1 MTSWLSYLR
10 HGLNHTLPPDRLA
23 SISSPGDLR
32 QRLKNLQPYLQR
44 HWGGLALGGLLVL
57 LVTFLALPGPLL
69 YAYLIDNVIL
79 AGRLDR
85 LLWVVLAIGGL
96 KVAGMAANAL
106 QQFYFARFEQNVILE
121 IQGDLLERTLRF
133 PKAFFDEK
141 ETGYL
146 MQRLT
151 GDVQGLRWFFSS
163 TLVSVASSLVRLVG
177 GAAMLFYLEWRLAL
191 VALVAAPGLVWS
203 VRYFFGK
210 LHTLSHHSME
220 QQAEVSRQV
229 QESLASTSLIKAF
242 AVEERASGQMIS
254 ALRSLRDL
262 ALEQTAV
269 NWLAGQA
276 MNLVPDLARAVVFLA
291 GAVWV
296 IQGHWQLGQLLAFQS
311 YLGYVYGPALSLAA
325 LSLQFQNSL
334 TALERVSAL
343 FEILPEENLGSGQ
356 PVERLR
362 GEVEFKGVHFSYNGV
377 DPVLEDVSV
386 RISPG
391 EQVAI
396 VGPSGVGKTT
406 LVSLIL
412 RFYRPTQ
419 GEIWFD
425 GKPASEYEL
434 GSLRKRIGYVSQS
447 PLLLAGTIL
456 DNLRFGNLDAPLK
469 KVAQAAQAAGIH
481 DFIINLPEGYAAELG
496 ECGVNLSEGQKQRL
510 SLARALIKE
519 PDILILDEPTASL
532 DSLVERSIFA
542 ALPEATFGKTVFL
555 VAHRL
560 STVQHADRILLLNE
574 KRLVDIGTHAELFAR
589 SAYYR
594 TLVESQSLE
603 QEGQATPV
611 T

>member
-1 MTSWLSYLR
+1 MTSWLSYLQR
-10 HGLNHTLPPDRLA
+10 GMRRTMPPDRLSA
-23 SISSPGDLR
+23 GVTSSDLR
-32 QRLKNLQPYLQR
+32 QRLKNLQPYLKR
-44 HWGGLALGGLLVL
+44 HWPGLAIGALLVL
-57 LVTFLALPGPLL
+57 TVTLLALPGPLV

-79 AGRLDR
+79 AGQLERLW
-85 LLWVVLAIGGL
+85 WVILIMGCL
-96 KVAGMAANAL
+96 KVGGMGANAL
-106 QQFYFARFEQNVILE
+106 QQFYFARFEQGVILE
-121 IQGDLLERTLRF
+121 IQGDLLERALRF

-163 TLVSVASSLVRLVG
+163 TLVSVGSSLVRLVG
-177 GAAMLFYLEWRLAL
+177 GAVMLFYLEWRLAL

-203 VRYFFGK
+203 VRFFFGK
-210 LHTLSHHSME
+210 LHALSHHSME

-229 QESLASTSLIKAF
+229 QESLAATSLIKAF
-242 AVEERASGQMIS
+242 AVEERAAGQVMGS
-254 ALRSLRDL
+254 LRAVRDL

-276 MNLVPDLARAVVFLA
+276 MNFVPDLARAIVFLA

-296 IQGHWQLGQLLAFQS
+296 IQGRWQLGQLLAFQS
-311 YLGYVYGPALSLAA
+311 YLGYVYGPAVSLAA

-343 FEILPEENLGSGQ
+343 FEILPEENLGNGR

-362 GEVEFKGVHFSYNGV
+362 GEVEFKGVSFSYDGV
-377 DPVLEDVSV
+377 DPVLQDISV
-386 RISPG
+386 CIAPG

-419 GEIWFD
+419 GEICFD
-425 GKPASEYEL
+425 NMPATEYEL
-434 GSLRKRIGYVSQS
+434 GSLRRRIGYVSQS

-456 DNLRFGNLDAPLK
+456 DNLRYGNPEATLE
-469 KVAQAAQAAGIH
+469 KVIQAAQAAGIH
-481 DFIINLPEGYAAELG
+481 DFIASLPDGYSAEVG
-496 ECGVNLSEGQKQRL
+496 ERGVNLSEGQKQRL

-519 PDILILDEPTASL
+519 PDILILDEPSASL
-532 DSLVERSIFA
+532 DSLTERSIFET
-542 ALPEATFGKTVFL
+542 LPEAMRGKTVFL

-560 STVQHADRILLLNE
+560 ATVQHADRILLLNE
-574 KRLVDIGTHAELFAR
+574 KRMVDIGTHAELLAR

-594 TLVESQSLE
+594 TLVESQNLE
-603 QEGQATPV
+603 QA
-611 T
+611 

>member
-1 MTSWLSYLR
+1 MLSWIDYLR
-10 HGLNHTLPPDRLA
+10 NGLRRPLPSDRLTPDEA
-23 SISSPGDLR
+23 TGNLR

-44 HWGGLALGGLLVL
+44 HWTGLAIGALLVL
-57 LVTFLALPGPLL
+57 AVTLLALPGPLV

-79 AGRLDR
+79 VGRLDR
-85 LLWVVLAIGGL
+85 LWWVVLIIGGL
-96 KVAGMAANAL
+96 KAGGIAANAL
-106 QQFYFARFEQNVILE
+106 QQFYFARFEQGVILE
-121 IQGDLLERTLRF
+121 IQGDLLERALRF

-163 TLVSVASSLVRLVG
+163 TLVSMAGSLVRLVG
-177 GAAMLFYLEWRLAL
+177 GAVMLFYMEWRLAL

-210 LHTLSHHSME
+210 LHSLSHHSME

-229 QESLASTSLIKAF
+229 QESLSATSLIKAF
-242 AVEERASGQMIS
+242 AAESRASGQVMG
-254 ALRSLRDL
+254 ALRTVRDL

-269 NWLAGQA
+269 NWLAGQT
-276 MNLVPDLARAVVFLA
+276 MNIVPDLARAFVFLA

-296 IQGHWQLGQLLAFQS
+296 IQGRWQLGQLLAFQS
-311 YLGYVYGPALSLAA
+311 YLGYVYGPAVSLAA

-343 FEILPEENLGSGQ
+343 FEILPEENLDSGQ
-356 PVERLR
+356 PVERLH
-362 GEVEFKGVHFSYNGV
+362 GAVEFKGVSFSYDGI
-377 DPVLEDVSV
+377 DPVLEDVSAC
-386 RISPG
+386 IAPG

-412 RFYRPTQ
+412 RFYRPTK
-419 GEIWFD
+419 GEICFD
-425 GKPASEYEL
+425 GLPAAEYEL
-434 GSLRKRIGYVSQS
+434 GSLRRRIGYVSQS
-447 PLLLAGTIL
+447 PLLLAGTIQ
-456 DNLRFGNLDAPLK
+456 DNLRYGDPDAPLG
-469 KVAQAAQAAGIH
+469 KVIQAAQAAGIH
-481 DFIINLPEGYAAELG
+481 DFITSLPEGYSAVVG
-496 ECGVNLSEGQKQRL
+496 ERGVNLSEGQKQRL

-532 DSLVERSIFA
+532 DSLVERSIFE
-542 ALPEATFGKTVFL
+542 ALPEVTRGKTVFL

-560 STVQHADRILLLNE
+560 ATVQHADRILLLNE
-574 KRLVDIGTHAELFAR
+574 KRLVDIGTHAELLER
-589 SAYYR
+589 NAYYR
-594 TLVESQSLE
+594 KLVESQNLE
-603 QEGQATPV
+603 QGQIPSE
-611 T
+611 

>member
-1 MTSWLSYLR
+1 MTSWLDYLQR
-10 HGLNHTLPPDRLA
+10 GLNRAQPTDRL
-23 SISSPGDLR
+23 SSQATGDLR
-32 QRLKNLQPYLQR
+32 QRLKNLQPYLKR
-44 HWGGLALGGLLVL
+44 HWSGLAIGGLLVL
-57 LVTFLALPGPLL
+57 AVTLLALPAPLV

-79 AGRLDR
+79 AGRLER
-85 LLWVVLAIGGL
+85 LWWVALIMGGL

-106 QQFYFARFEQNVILE
+106 QQFYFARFEQGVILE
-121 IQGDLLERTLRF
+121 IQGDLLERALRF

-146 MQRLT
+146 MVRLT

-163 TLVSVASSLVRLVG
+163 TLVSVASSLVQLVS
-177 GAAMLFYLEWRLAL
+177 GAVMLFVLEWRLAL
-191 VALVAAPGLVWS
+191 VALVAAPGLFWS

-210 LHTLSHHSME
+210 LHVLSQHSME

-229 QESLASTSLIKAF
+229 QESLSATSLIKAF
-242 AVEERASGQMIS
+242 AVEQRATGQVMG
-254 ALRSLRDL
+254 ALRSVRDL

-276 MNLVPDLARAVVFLA
+276 MNLVPGLARAVVFLA

-296 IQGHWQLGQLLAFQS
+296 IQGRWKLGQLLAFQS
-311 YLGYVYGPALSLAA
+311 YLSYVYGPALSLAA
-325 LSLQFQNSL
+325 MSLQFQNSL

-343 FEILPEENLGSGQ
+343 FEILPEENLGSGR

-362 GEVEFKGVHFSYNGV
+362 GEVEFKGVTFAYDGV
-377 DPVLEDVSV
+377 EPVLQDVSMH
-386 RISPG
+386 IAPG

-412 RFYRPTQ
+412 RFYRPLK
-419 GEIWFD
+419 GEICFD
-425 GKPASEYEL
+425 GVPAAEYEL
-434 GSLRKRIGYVSQS
+434 GSLRRRIGYVSQS

-456 DNLRFGNLDAPLK
+456 DNLRYGDPEASLE
-469 KVAQAAQAAGIH
+469 KVVQAAKAAGIH
-481 DFIINLPEGYAAELG
+481 DFISSLPEGYSAEVG
-496 ECGVNLSEGQKQRL
+496 ERGVNLSEGQKQRL
-510 SLARALIKE
+510 SLARALVKE

-532 DSLVERSIFA
+532 DSLVERSIFE
-542 ALPEATFGKTVFL
+542 ALPEVTRGKTVFL

-560 STVQHADRILLLNE
+560 ATVQHADRILLLND
-574 KRLVDIGTHAELFAR
+574 KRLVDTGTHAELLER

-594 TLVESQSLE
+594 RLVASQNLE
-603 QEGQATPV
+603 QGSAGD
-611 T
+611 